1 MRFLVFISFVLFGC
15 NSVKKKDVV
24 DTNGIIKYASNFKI
38 EQKEGLTFLKIIDP
52 ETNKTEIQYFLKK
65 KGQVDQKGFISID
78 VPIKSIAALSSTHIG
93 MLNKIDALDVITVI
107 SDTNYIDNP
116 FIKEK
121 TRSKLVKSI
130 GGEGLESV
138 EAIIGSKA
146 NVVMFSGFGKPF
158 PHQDKLQP
166 LSIHCIPNY
175 DWREFHPL
183 GKAEWIKLFGYL
195 LNKVDEANKYFE
207 AIEKEYFELV
217 ELAQK
222 AKKSPTLFTG
232 NLVGDVWFLPA
243 GESFNAEL
251 FEDANVNYV
260 YRESKGTGS
269 LQKSLEEILI
279 DNQHTD
285 FWLNPGFESFSRLI
299 QEQPKMK
306 YFKSVKTHQVY
317 DYTSKMNFYWE
328 NSAIEPQKVLS
339 DFIQIFHPELLTDKK
354 LYFYSKLK
362 E

>member
-1 MRFLVFISFVLFGC
+1 MRFLFLISFVFFGC
-15 NSVKKKDVV
+15 NSLKKKDVV

-65 KGQVDQKGFISID
+65 KGQEDQKGFISIE

-107 SDTNYIDNP
+107 SDTTYIDNS

-121 TRSKLVKSI
+121 TRSNKVKSI
-130 GGEGLESV
+130 GSEGLESV
-138 EAIIGSKA
+138 ESIIHSQV

-158 PHQDKLQP
+158 SHQDKLEN
-166 LSIHCIPNY
+166 LGIICIPNY
-175 DWREFHPL
+175 DWREIHPL

-195 LNKVDEANKYFE
+195 VGKEKQATDYMTK
-207 AIEKEYFELV
+207 IENEYFDLV
-217 ELAQK
+217 HL
-222 AKKSPTLFTG
+222 AKKSVSASSLFCG
-232 NLVGDVWFLPA
+232 NLVGDIWYTPA
-243 GESFNAEL
+243 GESYNAQL
-251 FEDANVNYV
+251 FKDANIDYK
-260 YRESKGTGS
+260 YKDSKGTGS
-269 LQKSLEEILI
+269 LQKSFEEILI

-285 FWLNPGFESFSRLI
+285 FWFNPGFESFSRLI